1 MGWGL
6 VILCVESRK
15 TAYPASGRKER
26 HRGRRGRLVGLSW
39 GAEVK
44 VGIVAAVL
52 LGGHAG
58 GLPEVGKGPRTG
70 VVECAGERSSKVC
83 IPHAKDIGALH
94 DLVY

>member
-1 MGWGL
+1 M
-6 VILCVESRK
+6 
-15 TAYPASGRKER
+15 
-26 HRGRRGRLVGLSW
+26 
-39 GAEVK
+39 
-44 VGIVAAVL
+44 VL

-83 IPHAKDIGALH
+83 IPHAQDVGALH